1 MEKKKWK
8 RRNYFINP
16 KLQLRYIGIML
27 AFVLLVSIT
36 LICIVYRSGTIQMIA
51 EINRIYPEGIPG
63 FMLKLIFQQL
73 GATFL
78 ITLPVIIL
86 ASIFLSHKIAGPL
99 FRIKGELREIG
110 EGDLGLRV
118 RIRKGDELH
127 DLVKEINYM
136 TENTEKLFAK
146 VKESTERI
154 SGIVKHGLNETKTLM
169 EHIHSDIEHIEA
181 DHLRKHE
188 KCDFF
193 PGLKEHV
200 KDLDNHLHTVLE
212 NLERETKKEE

>member
-1 MEKKKWK
+1 MENKKWK

-27 AFVLLVSIT
+27 SFVLLVSIT

-86 ASIFLSHKIAGPL
+86 ASVFLSHKIAGPL
-99 FRIKGELREIG
+99 FRIKGDLKKIG

-127 DLVKEINYM
+127 DLVKEINDM

-146 VKESTERI
+146 VKESTGKLSNAVKERVER
-154 SGIVKHGLNETKTLM
+154 SQTLM
-169 EHIHSDIEHIEA
+169 EHIHSDIEHIESE
-181 DHLRKHE
+181 HLGQNKGCE
-188 KCDFF
+188 CV
-193 PGLKEHV
+193 PALKKHV
-200 KDLDNHLHTVLE
+200 KDLDSHLHEILNRLHSVE
-212 NLERETKKEE
+212 